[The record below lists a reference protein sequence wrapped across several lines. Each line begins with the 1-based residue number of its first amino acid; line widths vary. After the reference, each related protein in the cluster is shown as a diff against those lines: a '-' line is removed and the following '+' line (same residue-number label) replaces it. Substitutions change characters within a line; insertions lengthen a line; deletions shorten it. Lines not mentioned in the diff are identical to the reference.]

1 MPRKLI
7 ASMITRALLVA
18 CAALALLDARGS
30 RQTPDPLAARSKGRP
45 DAPITLYEM
54 SDFQCPYCRA
64 FALGTMPQLE
74 QEYISTG
81 KVRLVYINLPLTSV
95 HPNAR
100 AASQVAMCA
109 ARQDHFWAMHDLLF
123 RHQDEWA
130 KLPKPAGALL
140 ALGDSAHLD
149 HAALERCVAAN
160 ATASEVDADAA
171 RARRAGA
178 VSTPTFYVEGGLL
191 EGAAPVAVFRAVLDS
206 IYRAKTGR

>member
-1 MPRKLI
+1 
-7 ASMITRALLVA
+7 MITRAFCVA
-18 CAALALLDARGS
+18 VAALALLDARGS
-30 RQTPDPLAARSKGRP
+30 RQTSDPLAARSKGRR

-64 FALGTMPQLE
+64 FALGTMPLLE
-74 QEYISTG
+74 QEYITTG
-81 KVRLVYINLPLTSV
+81 KVRLVYINLPLTSL
-95 HPNAR
+95 HANAQ
-100 AASQVAMCA
+100 AAAQVAVCA
-109 ARQDHFWAMHDLLF
+109 GRQDHFWAMHDLLF

-130 KLPKPAGALL
+130 KLPKPTAFLL

-149 HAALERCVAAN
+149 RTALARCATAQE
-160 ATASEVDADAA
+160 TASEVDADAA

-191 EGAAPVAVFRAVLDS
+191 EGAAPVTVFRAALDS

>member
-1 MPRKLI
+1 MPL
-7 ASMITRALLVA
+7 
-18 CAALALLDARGS
+18 
-30 RQTPDPLAARSKGRP
+30 
-45 DAPITLYEM
+45 
-54 SDFQCPYCRA
+54 
-64 FALGTMPQLE
+64 LE

-100 AASQVAMCA
+100 AAAQVAMCA
-109 ARQDHFWAMHDLLF
+109 ARQDHFWTMHDLLF

-130 KLPKPAGALL
+130 KLSKPASALL

-149 HAALERCVAAN
+149 HTALERCVAAN

>member
-1 MPRKLI
+1 MNRLLI
-7 ASMITRALLVA
+7 A
-18 CAALALLDARGS
+18 CAALFPLVSGGAQS
-30 RQTPDPLAARSKGRP
+30 DPLAARSKGRP

-64 FALGTMPQLE
+64 FALGTMPALE

-81 KVRLVYINLPLTSV
+81 KVRLVYINLPLTSI
-95 HPNAR
+95 HANAR
-100 AASQVAMCA
+100 AAAQVALCA
-109 ARQDHFWAMHDLLF
+109 ARQDRFWAMHDLLF

-130 KLPKPAGALL
+130 KLPKPSGVLL

-149 HAALERCVAAN
+149 HAALDACVTAN
-160 ATASEVDADAA
+160 ATAPEVDADAA

-191 EGAAPVAVFRAVLDS
+191 EGAAPVTVFRAVLDS

>member
-1 MPRKLI
+1 MNR
-7 ASMITRALLVA
+7 LLVA
-18 CAALALLDARGS
+18 CAALFPLVSGGAQS
-30 RQTPDPLAARSKGRP
+30 DPLAARSKGRP

-64 FALGTMPQLE
+64 FALGTMPVLE

-81 KVRLVYINLPLTSV
+81 KVRLVYINLPLTSI

-100 AASQVAMCA
+100 AAAQVALCA
-109 ARQDHFWAMHDLLF
+109 ARQDRFWAMHDLLF

-130 KLPKPAGALL
+130 KLPKPAGVLL
-140 ALGDSAHLD
+140 ALGDSARLD
-149 HAALERCVAAN
+149 HAALDACVTAN
-160 ATASEVDADAA
+160 ATAPEVDADAV

-191 EGAAPVAVFRAVLDS
+191 EGAAPVTVFRAVLDS